1 MTEYIT
7 GYILFV
13 KGGGFM
19 LAKIFEN
26 GKSQAVRIPKE
37 FRFPA
42 DDNEV
47 YISKIGDVVMLM
59 PKKNK
64 WKEFLAGIEMMPED
78 FMSDGREQEFQQERE
93 FL

>member
-1 MTEYIT
+1 
-7 GYILFV
+7 
-13 KGGGFM
+13 M

-78 FMSDGREQEFQQERE
+78 FMSDGRVQEFQQERE
-93 FL
+93 FLS

>member
-1 MTEYIT
+1 
-7 GYILFV
+7 
-13 KGGGFM
+13 M

-93 FL
+93 IYYDTDLYRKWQR

>member
-1 MTEYIT
+1 
-7 GYILFV
+7 
-13 KGGGFM
+13 M

-64 WKEFLAGIEMMPED
+64 WKECVAGIEMMPED

-93 FL
+93 IYYDTDLYRKWQR